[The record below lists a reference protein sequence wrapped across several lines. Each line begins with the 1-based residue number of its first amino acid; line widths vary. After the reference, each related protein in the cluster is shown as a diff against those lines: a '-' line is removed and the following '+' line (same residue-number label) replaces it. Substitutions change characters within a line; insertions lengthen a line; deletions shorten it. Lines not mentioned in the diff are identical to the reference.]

1 MANLFSRF
9 FELFSP
15 ARHTPIYL
23 PDSPTAQSRSAH
35 STAPAPTPLP
45 LKNWSHPFKDK
56 AHPILQLTQMAK
68 AAAGYYPVGRNGLWH
83 GGVHFDGG
91 TAGTLDQSGV
101 HCLADG
107 EVVAYRIDQHS
118 PGTTYFF
125 EKLTVKKPFSRNFVL
140 VRHRLEAPKIEGS
153 PDTPPSLVFYSLYMH
168 LRDWAVYQA
177 DPAIVRPGFWP
188 G

>member
-1 MANLFSRF
+1 
-9 FELFSP
+9 
-15 ARHTPIYL
+15 
-23 PDSPTAQSRSAH
+23 
-35 STAPAPTPLP
+35 
-45 LKNWSHPFKDK
+45 
-56 AHPILQLTQMAK
+56 
-68 AAAGYYPVGRNGLWH
+68 
-83 GGVHFDGG
+83 
-91 TAGTLDQSGV
+91 V

-188 G
+188 EAQTRRVKATASDTHPDYPGQQGLSVFGQRRRGKPWPCCLGAWK